1 MGRRKTVGFLASG
14 IMDEMQEQLCKGIFK
29 ESSKD
34 DVNIVVI
41 PVKYID
47 REMKDIPDL
56 YEYQYKTNAES
67 ITANNIDCLVIA
79 ADCIGCLTTEENL
92 VRFVDGIR
100 DKGIPIILAAANMDG
115 YSGVVFDNKAGIIE
129 GMEYLVEDLGIRRI
143 GMLKSLEHNA
153 DVAERYEAYREMMEY
168 YKLDIDPKSVITT
181 NLSTDCKAECEQL
194 LDDNPDLE
202 AVICVNDDVAL
213 GLYDVMKSRGL
224 VPGKDLKVMGFDN
237 SISGSMVTPSLA
249 TVDAS
254 AESLGER
261 VYMNVRL
268 LLEDWPVGQMTIP
281 TRFILRDSF
290 GSFLD
295 MKNIDDEILNKNFLD
310 KYFHRIFFKF
320 DNISSPEDFEILV
333 MYKSLM
339 NMIIDYVEDNS
350 YSHERVEFI
359 KSKADDFFRTGVM
372 EYTDVDVLLAYIH
385 RVCLAV
391 TNRVDN
397 YEEKC
402 HVYDTFSAILEGIIA
417 AVHNN
422 DLNNENS
429 LNQSIN
435 NLKNLVE
442 DTLDLVHGGD
452 EGYANIVSNLK
463 LFGVNNAYVYIYEQP
478 IVHKQGEELEM
489 PETVLLK
496 VAMTDGD
503 IKLVPSIEQP
513 VEIDHLFNNRF
524 ITTEK
529 FNMVLMPLYFRET
542 LYGSI
547 LYDLTD
553 VTYRSGD
560 FMAKQYATTA
570 RVIDIL
576 KRG

>member
-1 MGRRKTVGFLASG
+1 
-14 IMDEMQEQLCKGIFK
+14 
-29 ESSKD
+29 
-34 DVNIVVI
+34 
-41 PVKYID
+41 
-47 REMKDIPDL
+47 
-56 YEYQYKTNAES
+56 
-67 ITANNIDCLVIA
+67 
-79 ADCIGCLTTEENL
+79 
-92 VRFVDGIR
+92 
-100 DKGIPIILAAANMDG
+100 
-115 YSGVVFDNKAGIIE
+115 
-129 GMEYLVEDLGIRRI
+129 
-143 GMLKSLEHNA
+143 MLKSVEHNA

-181 NLSTDCKAECEQL
+181 NLSTDCKPECEQL
-194 LDDNPDLE
+194 LDNNPDLE

-397 YEEKC
+397 
-402 HVYDTFSAILEGIIA
+402 
-417 AVHNN
+417 
-422 DLNNENS
+422 
-429 LNQSIN
+429 
-435 NLKNLVE
+435 
-442 DTLDLVHGGD
+442 
-452 EGYANIVSNLK
+452 
-463 LFGVNNAYVYIYEQP
+463 
-478 IVHKQGEELEM
+478 
-489 PETVLLK
+489 
-496 VAMTDGD
+496 
-503 IKLVPSIEQP
+503 
-513 VEIDHLFNNRF
+513 
-524 ITTEK
+524 
-529 FNMVLMPLYFRET
+529 
-542 LYGSI
+542 
-547 LYDLTD
+547 
-553 VTYRSGD
+553 
-560 FMAKQYATTA
+560 
-570 RVIDIL
+570 
-576 KRG
+576 